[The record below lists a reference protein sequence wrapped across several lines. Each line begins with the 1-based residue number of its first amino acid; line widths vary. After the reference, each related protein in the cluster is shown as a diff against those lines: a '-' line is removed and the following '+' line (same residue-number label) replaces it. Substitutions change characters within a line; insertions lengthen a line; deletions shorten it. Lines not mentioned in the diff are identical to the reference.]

1 MSPESPKDSSLLRLR
16 VYVRPHLFCWTMFDC
31 YLSPINLVLNEIILH
46 LNVLSPF
53 GAARPPVGLEQ
64 DSTHVVLVE
73 QGWFHIIP
81 LHHLPKT

>member
-1 MSPESPKDSSLLRLR
+1 
-16 VYVRPHLFCWTMFDC
+16 
-31 YLSPINLVLNEIILH
+31 
-46 LNVLSPF
+46 VLSPF

>member
-1 MSPESPKDSSLLRLR
+1 
-16 VYVRPHLFCWTMFDC
+16 
-31 YLSPINLVLNEIILH
+31 
-46 LNVLSPF
+46 VLSPF

-81 LHHLPKT
+81 LHPPPKNVERVIHEYVDRKKKDTLFTTNLL